1 MANNQIEHTSLDLSA
16 LLQAMPD
23 LYLIINA
30 TFDIEAVS
38 KSYAAATE
46 IDPNEVIG
54 KNIFNVFPDNPID
67 YSATGV
73 MNLRSSFERVLKNK
87 APDTMPVQKYD
98 IQKLGQTQFEERYWS
113 AVNTPIVDKN
123 NEVTHII
130 HRAEDV
136 TAFVQFKEKKTRSD
150 TLNMELMEVEIFRRA
165 QEIQY
170 SNMRLRESEEILRL
184 FIDSSKDYAFIILD
198 PDGYIF
204 NWNSGAERI
213 KGYRAAEII
222 GKNFSIFYTE
232 EDIKNNRPQFELRMA
247 KETGRYEAEGWRVRK
262 DGSEFI
268 ANVVITPIYDA
279 KKNLI
284 GYGKVISDLT
294 ESKMVEQLKNEFV
307 SIVSHELRTPLTSI
321 HGAISLILGGAV
333 GEYPIKIRDLLTIA
347 NTNCGRLIRLIND
360 ILDIEKIEAN
370 KTQFHFHVCNLGNLV
385 KEAAAIN
392 QMYAEK
398 FNVRINC
405 ATLDNIEIKTDSN
418 RLTQVLT
425 NLISNAVKFSKQ
437 GSVVTLSMSRENG
450 RVKISVQDNGSGVP
464 EEFKSKIFQKFSQA
478 DMSSSRSEPGT
489 GLGLAI
495 SKAIIKKL
503 GGELQFESKV
513 GEGANFYFDLPE

>member
-1 MANNQIEHTSLDLSA
+1 
-16 LLQAMPD
+16 
-23 LYLIINA
+23 
-30 TFDIEAVS
+30 
-38 KSYAAATE
+38 
-46 IDPNEVIG
+46 
-54 KNIFNVFPDNPID
+54 
-67 YSATGV
+67 
-73 MNLRSSFERVLKNK
+73 
-87 APDTMPVQKYD
+87 
-98 IQKLGQTQFEERYWS
+98 
-113 AVNTPIVDKN
+113 
-123 NEVTHII
+123 
-130 HRAEDV
+130 
-136 TAFVQFKEKKTRSD
+136 
-150 TLNMELMEVEIFRRA
+150 
-165 QEIQY
+165 
-170 SNMRLRESEEILRL
+170 
-184 FIDSSKDYAFIILD
+184 
-198 PDGYIF
+198 
-204 NWNSGAERI
+204 
-213 KGYRAAEII
+213 
-222 GKNFSIFYTE
+222 
-232 EDIKNNRPQFELRMA
+232 
-247 KETGRYEAEGWRVRK
+247 
-262 DGSEFI
+262 
-268 ANVVITPIYDA
+268 
-279 KKNLI
+279 
-284 GYGKVISDLT
+284 
-294 ESKMVEQLKNEFV
+294 
-307 SIVSHELRTPLTSI
+307 
-321 HGAISLILGGAV
+321 
-333 GEYPIKIRDLLTIA
+333 
-347 NTNCGRLIRLIND
+347 LIRLIND